1 MIPALDDNGNLPA
14 GVHEASWQEIIDRFG
29 GTNHRLRLLSGLRMA
44 LDSLKRAGCKTVYLD
59 GSFVTSKQ
67 VPNDF
72 DGCWD
77 VDGVNPNLV
86 DPVLLDFTNGRA
98 AQKAKFFG
106 ELFPVQIQGG
116 PSITFLIFFQRD
128 RDTGEAKGIIAINL
142 QEL

>member
-1 MIPALDDNGNLPA
+1 
-14 GVHEASWQEIIDRFG
+14 
-29 GTNHRLRLLSGLRMA
+29 MA

-116 PSITFLIFFQRD
+116 PSITFLNFFQRD
-128 RDTGEAKGIIAINL
+128 RDTGETKGIIAINL